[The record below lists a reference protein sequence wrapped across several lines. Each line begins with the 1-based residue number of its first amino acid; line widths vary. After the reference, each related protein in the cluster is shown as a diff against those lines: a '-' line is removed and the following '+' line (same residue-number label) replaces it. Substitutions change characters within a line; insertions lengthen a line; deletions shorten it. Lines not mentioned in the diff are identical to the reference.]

1 MSMAVLS
8 AASQSL
14 VVGSRDSS
22 VQLWDTA
29 NGKLKKKLNGLP
41 HGAGSVAM
49 LGDQRAQAA

>member
-49 LGDQRAQAA
+49 LGDQRAQAE